1 MDKDFIQV
9 KLISEPCWS
18 QEAILPFMTNLSSYT
33 TLSKHHI
40 KYEL

>member
-9 KLISEPCWS
+9 KLISEPCLS
-18 QEAILPFMTNLSSYT
+18 QEAILPFMTNLSTYT
-33 TLSKHHI
+33 TLNMAHI